1 MTAETRSGGAQG
13 EMRPC
18 GYCAALFVPARPQQ
32 AFCSTK
38 CRSGHHVDRGATGAV
53 RSVRRIKTG
62 ASVVVHLTGPAA
74 ESALQL
80 HLGDEVRIVES
91 VECS

>member
-1 MTAETRSGGAQG
+1 MNQG
-13 EMRPC
+13 EMRAC
-18 GYCAALFVPARPQQ
+18 AYCQTLFVPARPQQ

-38 CRSGHHVDRGATGAV
+38 CRGAFHVDRGATGTV

-80 HLGDEVRIVES
+80 HLGDEIRIVGAI
-91 VECS
+91 EC

>member
-1 MTAETRSGGAQG
+1 MNQG
-13 EMRPC
+13 EMRAC
-18 GYCAALFVPARPQQ
+18 AYCQTLFVPARPQQ

-38 CRSGHHVDRGATGAV
+38 CRGAFHVDRGATGTV

-80 HLGDEVRIVES
+80 HLGDEIRIVEC

>member
-1 MTAETRSGGAQG
+1 
-13 EMRPC
+13 
-18 GYCAALFVPARPQQ
+18 
-32 AFCSTK
+32 
-38 CRSGHHVDRGATGAV
+38 V

-74 ESALQL
+74 EAALQL

-91 VECS
+91 VECLS